1 MGAAKALWR
10 SRSGRI
16 GSILAAA
23 TVLAAV
29 VSGVWTPHD
38 PGRIDPSRKW
48 LGWSIS
54 HPFGTDGSGKDIASQ
69 LLVGSRT
76 TIAVVVASVAIAA
89 VTGLALG
96 LASAALP
103 RAVGE
108 SIAHGVDILLALPG
122 VILALVLVAALE
134 ASMLT
139 VSLAI
144 GLSAGI
150 ALARVVRTEAAAVYA
165 RDYVLAARGHGASGV
180 RIAARHVVPNI
191 APTVSVQLSVIAAY
205 AVLSEASLS
214 YLGLTSATT
223 PSWGRLLQSLQTTVT
238 IHPGAMIVP
247 GIVIVAVTLGFNLLG
262 DGIRDALDPR
272 LARSTGRSAAEST
285 RATGAASTDEGR
297 P

>member
-1 MGAAKALWR
+1 MVAVKAVWR
-10 SRSGRI
+10 SGSGRL

-23 TVLAAV
+23 VGLAAA
-29 VSGVWTPHD
+29 VSGIWTPHD

-48 LGWSIS
+48 LGWSLS

-76 TIAVVVASVAIAA
+76 TITVVVASVAIAA

-103 RAVGE
+103 RAVGD

-122 VILALVLVAALE
+122 IILALVLVAALE

-144 GLSAGI
+144 GLSAGV
-150 ALARVVRTEAAAVYA
+150 ALARVVRTEASAVYS
-165 RDYVLAARGHGASGV
+165 RDYVLAARSHGASGQ
-180 RIAARHVVPNI
+180 RIAVRHVVPNI
-191 APTVSVQLSVIAAY
+191 APTVGVQLSVIAAY

-238 IHPGAMIVP
+238 IHPGAMAVP
-247 GIVIVAVTLGFNLLG
+247 GIVIVAATLGFNLLG

-272 LARSTGRSAAEST
+272 LTRSTDHSPAAGE
-285 RATGAASTDEGR
+285 RR
-297 P
+297 